1 MKAEQNVKHVKNKP
15 NFIAKYWHWVILEI
29 NTNSDMEQNTSATNI
44 IKTGTILSKI
54 ENMELLQFYRKL
66 RYINRNYYVT
76 GP

>member
-1 MKAEQNVKHVKNKP
+1 MNSPVLKETICIETISYKHNNVG
-15 NFIAKYWHWVILEI
+15 ISILSLVNGI
-29 NTNSDMEQNTSATNI
+29 YTSATNI

-54 ENMELLQFYRKL
+54 KYMELLQFYRKL